1 MVVPIQQ
8 TGLFSGTWMIL
19 LLFLTMIVLILVL
32 AFIKFPSKN
41 SGTRDDE

>member
-1 MVVPIQQ
+1 MLVPIQQ
-8 TGLFSGTWMIL
+8 TGMFSGTWMIL

-32 AFIKFPSKN
+32 VFIKFPSKN